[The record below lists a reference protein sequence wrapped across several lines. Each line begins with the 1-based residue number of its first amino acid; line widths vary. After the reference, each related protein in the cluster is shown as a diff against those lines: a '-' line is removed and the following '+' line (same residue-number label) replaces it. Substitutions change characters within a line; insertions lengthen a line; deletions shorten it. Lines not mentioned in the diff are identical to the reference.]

1 MGIGSLN
8 SYTGGLF
15 GLIYAAGPMAKAVI
29 TLLAFFSIVSWTII
43 FVIMRQYKKTEVQA
57 DRFFRAIKDA
67 NSFKNLITVY
77 RDSNDNS
84 FYRLI
89 LACYKEVT
97 SRQKD
102 NPGHIKP
109 EAIPAI
115 DNVLKITIS
124 EESVKLER
132 RLTFLA
138 TTANTAPFIGLFG
151 TVWGIM
157 DSFREIGVRGTTSL
171 AVVAPGISEALIA
184 TAIGLATAIPAV
196 LGYNYCLGRLKRIIS
211 RMENAAL
218 YLLNIIEK

>member
-8 SYTGGLF
+8 SYTGGLL

-43 FVIMRQYKKTEVQA
+43 FVKMRQYKKAEEQA

-67 NSFKNLITVY
+67 NSFKNLVTVY

-102 NPGHIKP
+102 NPGHVKP

-171 AVVAPGISEALIA
+171 AVVAPGISEALVA

-196 LGYNYCLGRLKRIIS
+196 LGYNYCLGRLKRIIA